1 MPETKRSKKLVP
13 KKKQDVEKRYLGI
26 KISSSLVKYVV
37 YIALIFIMVYVVK
50 EAYSVGYRI
59 FDQTAAEKSP
69 GRDVEITVTEG
80 MSVKEVG
87 KMLEEK
93 GVIKSQFTFRL
104 QEWFT
109 GYHGRI
115 KSGTYTVNTSYSPE
129 TILAILSVDT
139 EFLEKHQIG
148 VVKQP

>member
-1 MPETKRSKKLVP
+1 MPETKRSKKLP
-13 KKKQDVEKRYLGI
+13 SKKKRESEKNYLGI
-26 KISSSLVKYVV
+26 KISSSMIKYIV
-37 YIALIFIMVYVVK
+37 YIALFFIMVYMVK

-69 GRDVEITVTEG
+69 GRDVQVTVTEG
-80 MSVKEVG
+80 MTVTEVG

-139 EFLEKHQIG
+139 EYLEQHQIG
-148 VVKQP
+148 VVKQ